1 MDKKLYSSKNM
12 KIYYNEL
19 DEKTILDIEKSVL
32 EGKNKTLEYF
42 EIQGYDKEII
52 IDVFDSIEELHLDVF
67 GEKKEEWLVSCE
79 NGEYGIKVVSPLNPG
94 NVHNYEVILEV
105 ISKSVADI
113 ILKNNFKNI
122 PKWLDITTYITGLN
136 TETKTN
142 SKPSI
147 IKLKEEGY
155 FNFSDCYFI
164 TRYMVEIFGKETIIK
179 ILKNP
184 TKYNEILKLSDKE
197 IDEKIKE
204 YYS

>member
-42 EIQGYDKEII
+42 EIEGYDKEII

-113 ILKNNFKNI
+113 ILKNNFKDV

-164 TRYMVEIFGKETIIK
+164 TRYIVKAFGKETIIK

-184 TKYNEILKLSDKE
+184 TKYNEILKLSDEE

>member
-19 DEKTILDIEKSVL
+19 DEKTILDIEKIVL

-113 ILKNNFKNI
+113 ILKNNFKDV

-164 TRYMVEIFGKETIIK
+164 TRYIVEKFGKRTIIK

-184 TKYNEILKLSDKE
+184 TKYNEILKLSDEE

>member
-1 MDKKLYSSKNM
+1 MDKKLYSSENL

-113 ILKNNFKNI
+113 ILKNNFKDV

-164 TRYMVEIFGKETIIK
+164 TRYIVEKFGKRTIIK

-184 TKYNEILKLSDKE
+184 TKYNEILKLSDEE

>member
-52 IDVFDSIEELHLDVF
+52 IDVFDS
-67 GEKKEEWLVSCE
+67 
-79 NGEYGIKVVSPLNPG
+79 KVVSPLNPG

>member
-113 ILKNNFKNI
+113 ILKNNFKDV

-164 TRYMVEIFGKETIIK
+164 TRYIVEKFGKRTIIK

-184 TKYNEILKLSDKE
+184 TKYNEILKLSDEE

>member
-19 DEKTILDIEKSVL
+19 DEKTIIDIEKSVL

-113 ILKNNFKNI
+113 ILKNNFKDV

-147 IKLKEEGY
+147 RKLKEEGY

-164 TRYMVEIFGKETIIK
+164 TRYIVEKFGKRTIIK

-184 TKYNEILKLSDKE
+184 TKYNEILKLSDEE

>member
-67 GEKKEEWLVSCE
+67 EEKKEEWLVSCE
-79 NGEYGIKVVSPLNPG
+79 HGEYGIKVVSPLNPG
-94 NVHNYEVILEV
+94 NVHDYEVILEV

-113 ILKNNFKNI
+113 ILKNNFKDV

-164 TRYMVEIFGKETIIK
+164 TRYIVETFGKETIIK

>member
-12 KIYYNEL
+12 NIYYNEL

-113 ILKNNFKNI
+113 ILKNNFKDV

-142 SKPSI
+142 SKTSI

-164 TRYMVEIFGKETIIK
+164 TRYIVEKFGKRTIIK

-184 TKYNEILKLSDKE
+184 TKYNEILKLSDEE

>member
-67 GEKKEEWLVSCE
+67 EEKKEEWLVSCE
-79 NGEYGIKVVSPLNPG
+79 HGEYGIKVVSPLNPG
-94 NVHNYEVILEV
+94 NVHDYEVILEV

-113 ILKNNFKNI
+113 ILKNNFKDV

-147 IKLKEEGY
+147 IKVKEEGY

-164 TRYMVEIFGKETIIK
+164 TRYIVETFGKETIIK

>member
-1 MDKKLYSSKNM
+1 MR
-12 KIYYNEL
+12 
-19 DEKTILDIEKSVL
+19 
-32 EGKNKTLEYF
+32 TL
-42 EIQGYDKEII
+42 
-52 IDVFDSIEELHLDVF
+52 
-67 GEKKEEWLVSCE
+67 
-79 NGEYGIKVVSPLNPG
+79 
-94 NVHNYEVILEV
+94 YEVILEV

-113 ILKNNFKNI
+113 ILKNNFKNV
-122 PKWLDITTYITGLN
+122 PKWLDITTYINGLN

-164 TRYMVEIFGKETIIK
+164 TRYIVEKFGKRTIIK

-184 TKYNEILKLSDKE
+184 TKYNEILKLSDEE

>member
-113 ILKNNFKNI
+113 ILKNNFKDV

-136 TETKTN
+136 TEAKTN

-164 TRYMVEIFGKETIIK
+164 TRYIVEKFGKRTIIK

-184 TKYNEILKLSDKE
+184 TKYNEILKLSDEE

>member
-122 PKWLDITTYITGLN
+122 PKWLYITTYITGLN

-164 TRYMVEIFGKETIIK
+164 TRYIVKAFGKETIIK